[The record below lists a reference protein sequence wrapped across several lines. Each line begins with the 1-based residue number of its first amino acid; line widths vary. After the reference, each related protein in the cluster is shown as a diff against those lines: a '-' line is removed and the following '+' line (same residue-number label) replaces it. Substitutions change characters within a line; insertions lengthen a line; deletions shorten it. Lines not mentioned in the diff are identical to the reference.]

1 LQLICKSN
9 FAAMSDA
16 NARWLMIALVL
27 AGIVACGDG
36 CDHAGQAN
44 HCKPVIVA
52 SIFPI
57 ANLVTQ
63 LTGDWAEVESL
74 LPASLS
80 PHDAELPP
88 DQLRLLA
95 RADLVVVVGLGLDP
109 WAEKAVTALS
119 DQRLTVTRFSDLIA
133 GTATNSSSTSG
144 ERTAR
149 IEPKNNHLW
158 LDPVLTIK
166 FVDALSAQLKKRY
179 PEHADSIGLAAE
191 RLTAD
196 LHRIDREYAEQ
207 LAAVPEKR
215 LITFHNA
222 FDLIAERYGLDIVV
236 RLTDVELTPGG
247 EVLPDRIREAIDA
260 IHKHRLK
267 SLYAEPEFP
276 DQVIARLH
284 EETGAEI
291 LTLDPQGNPAVAGY
305 QTYQEMMRTNL
316 ATLVKGQGGKPV
328 SSQMK

>member
-9 FAAMSDA
+9 FTAMSNA
-16 NARWLMIALVL
+16 NTRWLMIVL
-27 AGIVACGDG
+27 LFVGMVAGSEG
-36 CDHAGQAN
+36 CDRSEQSGRH
-44 HCKPVIVA
+44 KPVVVA

-57 ANLVTQ
+57 ANLVAQ
-63 LTGDWAEVESL
+63 LTNDWADVESL
-74 LPASLS
+74 LPSSQS

-109 WAEKAVTALS
+109 WAEKAVAALG
-119 DQRLTVTRFSDLIA
+119 DQSLSVIRFCDLIA
-133 GTATNSSSTSG
+133 GAATNSSSTFG

-158 LDPVLTIK
+158 LDPVLTIQ
-166 FVDALSAQLKKRY
+166 FVDALSAQFKKRF
-179 PEHADSIGLAAE
+179 PEHADSIAAAAE

-196 LHRIDREYAEQ
+196 LHRIDHEYTEQ

-222 FDLIAERYGLDIVV
+222 FDLIAERYGLDVVV

-247 EVLPDRIREAIDA
+247 EVLPDRILDAIDA
-260 IHKHRLK
+260 IRKFKFK

-305 QTYQEMMRTNL
+305 RTYQQMMRTNL
-316 ATLVKGQGGKPV
+316 ATLVKGQGGKPA